1 MQRRR
6 NPLCMIV
13 YWFRRVRKTHQFL
26 KLAKCIDCRERHENV
41 ISVTKKRKKWPK
53 LLMVYAVFMYNH
65 IIRNRGNQY
74 RYCKLS
80 WIVHLLSQNVTEMYV
95 CHCFL
100 PIPKA
105 QRRTARKGKRHAF
118 GRQMQLS
125 AAYRRDRRQR
135 PCGGV
140 TRRGGMFE
148 SCFLKKPQ
156 NPTDFSTKKP
166 LGRSECDQTSDRSS
180 KIAGQMTNSG
190 GRRFSR
196 RNCRKD

>member
-1 MQRRR
+1 MYLLVCCSLIEKQNGPATMQRRR

-26 KLAKCIDCRERHENV
+26 KLAKRIDCRERHENV
-41 ISVTKKRKKWPK
+41 ISVTKKTKKWPK

-80 WIVHLLSQNVTEMYV
+80 WIVHLLSQNVMEMYV

-105 QRRTARKGKRHAF
+105 QRRTARIRKTTCIW
-118 GRQMQLS
+118 QTD
-125 AAYRRDRRQR
+125 AALCCVSQR
-135 PCGGV
+135 PPAKTLRRGYK
-140 TRRGGMFE
+140 TRRHV
-148 SCFLKKPQ
+148 
-156 NPTDFSTKKP
+156 
-166 LGRSECDQTSDRSS
+166 
-180 KIAGQMTNSG
+180 
-190 GRRFSR
+190 
-196 RNCRKD
+196 